1 MLRECQHQMGT
12 VSFVKKLAF
21 PICNFSAIFYGSKE
35 YLKKVS
41 ILLEQNPEDK
51 EPLSPPSC
59 SEPPFNEQGRWASF
73 LQDTFK
79 SLELILSCTP
89 LSGGRRL
96 ALLSSFLSEGFPAPE
111 ECTKLIFNNCTTTPE
126 FAIFIRLSLLNL
138 TFSQPM
144 LRPHIISFVFL
155 NIKKGCPHGGGRTGP
170 GSQDR
175 PTAPPGSRAA
185 AGQLQPWVVGTS
197 LQLGTSCPQLQ
208 QPNPANR

>member
-12 VSFVKKLAF
+12 VGFVKKLAF
-21 PICNFSAIFYGSKE
+21 LICNFSAIFYGSKE

-51 EPLSPPSC
+51 EPLSPPC

-89 LSGGRRL
+89 LSSGRRL
-96 ALLSSFLSEGFPAPE
+96 APLSSFLSEGFPAPE
-111 ECTKLIFNNCTTTPE
+111 ECTKLILNNCATTPE

-144 LRPHIISFVFL
+144 LRPHIISFGSL

-170 GSQDR
+170 GSQDH
-175 PTAPPGSRAA
+175 PTVPPGSRAA
-185 AGQLQPWVVGTS
+185 AGLLQPWVVGTS
-197 LQLGTSCPQLQ
+197 LWLGTGCPQHQ
-208 QPNPANR
+208 SPNPANR